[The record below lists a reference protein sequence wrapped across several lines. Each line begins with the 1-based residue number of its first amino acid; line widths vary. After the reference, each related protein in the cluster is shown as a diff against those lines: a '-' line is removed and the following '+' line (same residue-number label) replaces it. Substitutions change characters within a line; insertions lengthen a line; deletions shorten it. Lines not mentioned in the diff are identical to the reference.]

1 MKDHVAFVL
10 AAAVSVGL
18 SLQTAHA
25 AEPAATP
32 EPQPATQPAKKAS
45 AMPEGAQRC
54 VSLPQI
60 RSTRVVDAQTIL
72 FEMGG
77 KKTLAN
83 RLPRKC
89 PGLAFEKRFA
99 YKTSLNQLCN
109 TDVITVIT
117 SIGAGASCGLGY
129 FEPWVAP
136 EQIGGQPGD
145 GKLEAV
151 KTPPK

>member
-1 MKDHVAFVL
+1 MKRPVALGL
-10 AAAVSVGL
+10 AAVVSFGMAL
-18 SLQTAHA
+18 PLARA
-25 AEPAATP
+25 AEP
-32 EPQPATQPAKKAS
+32 PATAAQATENTEKKES
-45 AMPEGAQRC
+45 TLPEGAQRC
-54 VSLPQI
+54 VNLSQI
-60 RSTRVVDAQTIL
+60 RSTRVLDAQTIL

-77 KKTLAN
+77 HKTLAN

-117 SIGAGASCGLGY
+117 NIGAGAGCGLGY

-136 EQIGGQPGD
+136 EQIGGKPGD
-145 GKLEAV
+145 GKLEPVAP
-151 KTPPK
+151 PPK

>member
-1 MKDHVAFVL
+1 MKRSVA
-10 AAAVSVGL
+10 L
-18 SLQTAHA
+18 SLTAMA
-25 AEPAATP
+25 LAITTP
-32 EPQPATQPAKKAS
+32 IALAVEPATQAPQAKKEHAL
-45 AMPEGAQRC
+45 PEGGQRC
-54 VSLPQI
+54 VSLHQI

-117 SIGAGASCGLGY
+117 SIGAGATCGLGY

-136 EQIGGQPGD
+136 EQVGGQPGD
-145 GKLEAV
+145 GKLEPAA
-151 KTPPK
+151 PPPR

>member
-1 MKDHVAFVL
+1 MKRPVAIAV
-10 AAAVSVGL
+10 AAVVSF
-18 SLQTAHA
+18 SLMAPFALA
-25 AEPAATP
+25 AEPAA
-32 EPQPATQPAKKAS
+32 PAPAARKESKL
-45 AMPEGAQRC
+45 PEGALRC
-54 VSLPQI
+54 VSLHQI
-60 RSTRVVDAQTIL
+60 RGTRVVDAQTIL

-89 PGLAFEKRFA
+89 PGLAFEKRFL

-117 SIGAGASCGLGY
+117 SIGAGATCGLGY

-136 EQIGGQPGD
+136 EQVGGQPGD
-145 GKLEAV
+145 GKLEPVA
-151 KTPPK
+151 PPPT

>member
-1 MKDHVAFVL
+1 MKRPVAITV
-10 AAAVSVGL
+10 AAVVSFAIMAPL
-18 SLQTAHA
+18 ALA
-25 AEPAATP
+25 AEPAA
-32 EPQPATQPAKKAS
+32 PAPDAKKES
-45 AMPEGAQRC
+45 KLPEGAQRC
-54 VSLPQI
+54 VNLSQI

-136 EQIGGQPGD
+136 EQVGGQPGD
-145 GKLEAV
+145 GKLEPAA
-151 KTPPK
+151 PQPK

>member
-1 MKDHVAFVL
+1 MKRPVAITV
-10 AAAVSVGL
+10 AAVVSF
-18 SLQTAHA
+18 SLMAPLALA
-25 AEPAATP
+25 AEPAA
-32 EPQPATQPAKKAS
+32 PAPDAKQESKL
-45 AMPEGAQRC
+45 PEGALRC

-60 RSTRVVDAQTIL
+60 RNTRVVDAQTIL

-136 EQIGGQPGD
+136 EQVGGQPGD
-145 GKLEAV
+145 GKLEPAA
-151 KTPPK
+151 TPPK

>member
-1 MKDHVAFVL
+1 MKDHLAFAL
-10 AAAVSVGL
+10 AAAVSLGL
-18 SLQTAHA
+18 TLQTAHA
-25 AEPAATP
+25 GDPAVTP
-32 EPQPATQPAKKAS
+32 EPQPAKKTS
-45 AMPEGAQRC
+45 IMPEGAQRC

-151 KTPPK
+151 KTPPN

>member
-1 MKDHVAFVL
+1 MKRPVAITV
-10 AAAVSVGL
+10 AAVVSF
-18 SLQTAHA
+18 SLMAPLALA
-25 AEPAATP
+25 AEPAA
-32 EPQPATQPAKKAS
+32 PAPDAKKENKL
-45 AMPEGAQRC
+45 PEGALRC
-54 VSLPQI
+54 VSLHQI
-60 RSTRVVDAQTIL
+60 RGTRVVDAQTIL

-136 EQIGGQPGD
+136 EQVGGQPGD
-145 GKLEAV
+145 GKLEPAA
-151 KTPPK
+151 PQPQ

>member
-1 MKDHVAFVL
+1 MKDHLAFAL
-10 AAAVSVGL
+10 AAAVSLGL
-18 SLQTAHA
+18 TLQTAHA
-25 AEPAATP
+25 GDPAVTP
-32 EPQPATQPAKKAS
+32 EPQPAKKTS
-45 AMPEGAQRC
+45 TMPEGAQRC

-89 PGLAFEKRFA
+89 SGLAFEKRFA

-151 KTPPK
+151 KTPPN